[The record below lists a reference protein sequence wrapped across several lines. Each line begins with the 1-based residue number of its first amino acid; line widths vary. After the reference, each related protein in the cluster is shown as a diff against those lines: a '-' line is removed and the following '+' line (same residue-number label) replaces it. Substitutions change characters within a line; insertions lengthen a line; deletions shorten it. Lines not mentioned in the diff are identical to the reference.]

1 MNQTLKSKKNCLKK
15 GPFLF
20 LIRIIFLIDSY
31 YRKYF
36 YHEVSNKNLNLIQLD
51 EHPNL
56 LKIEAICETEAKIIY
71 ITEYCNVSM
80 NQYN

>member
-1 MNQTLKSKKNCLKK
+1 MNQIIISKKNYSKK

-20 LIRIIFLIDSY
+20 LILIIFFFNSY
-31 YRKYF
+31 YRKYV

-51 EHPNL
+51 KHPNL

>member
-1 MNQTLKSKKNCLKK
+1 MLKSKKNYSKK

-31 YRKYF
+31 YRRYF

-56 LKIEAICETEAKIIY
+56 LQIEAICETEAKIIY
-71 ITEYCNVSM
+71 ITEYCNVRI
-80 NQYN
+80 N